1 MGLAMTG
8 PWDTPSALTDL
19 LDALESDLFGASAEE
34 VRAALSETGRA
45 RESAVRELRS
55 LLRDAEADGHDRCP
69 IPRPFDEQD
78 RTDTRW
84 H

>member
-1 MGLAMTG
+1 MTG
-8 PWDTPSALTDL
+8 RWDTPSALTGL

-34 VRAALSETGRA
+34 VGTALSETGRA

-55 LLRDAEADGHDRCP
+55 LLRDAEADGHDSCP
-69 IPRPFDEQD
+69 FARSSDKRD
-78 RTDTRW
+78 RIDTQW